1 MASRWAND
9 EADKAEELRRKK
21 EKEEKKRLKLQKQQE
36 AEATARAAQTPQET
50 DSRPAKR
57 RRLSTDDDDQEVPEP
72 KEPEA
77 ERKLLRFDGGGWNP
91 CRHTSNF
98 ETLNQIEEGSYGW
111 VSRARDTTTSQVVAL
126 KKVKMDYT
134 GDGFPITALRE
145 ISILQRCR
153 HPNIVLLQE
162 ILSGDDP
169 QECVLVM
176 EFLEHDLKTLQEDMS
191 EPFLASEVKTL
202 LRQLVSGVEYLHE
215 NFIMH
220 RDLKTSNILLNNR
233 GVLKIADFGMARHI
247 PPPSA
252 SLTQLVVTLW
262 YRAPELL
269 LGTRDYGTEVD
280 MWSIGVIFGELV
292 TKEPILV
299 GKNEVDEL
307 SLIFSLCGLPSEKIW
322 PAFYRLPNAKSLKM
336 PRDHRNAPGFNRA
349 KFPFLTAS
357 GIDLLSSLLSLNP
370 EGRPSAKEVLEH
382 SYFKEQPKPKPME
395 MFPTFPSKAGQEKRR
410 KRSPNAP
417 KRGEAA
423 GGVTGIDFS
432 SIFASREEEEK
443 GGGFQLKVT

>member
-9 EADKAEELRRKK
+9 EADKAEEQRRKK

-36 AEATARAAQTPQET
+36 AEAASRATQQA
-50 DSRPAKR
+50 DSRPSKR
-57 RRLSTDDDDQEVPEP
+57 RRLSAGSADEEAPSAKPQPE
-72 KEPEA
+72 
-77 ERKLLRFDGGGWNP
+77 ERELLRFEGGTWNQ

-98 ETLNQIEEGSYGW
+98 ETLNHIEEGSYGW
-111 VSRARDTTTSQVVAL
+111 VSRARDITTSSVVAL
-126 KKVKMDYT
+126 KKVKMDYNQ
-134 GDGFPITALRE
+134 DGFPITALRE

-153 HPNIVLLQE
+153 HPNIVHLQE

-202 LRQLVSGVEYLHE
+202 LRQLVSGVEYLHQ
-215 NFIMH
+215 NYIMH

-233 GVLKIADFGMARHI
+233 GQLKLADFGMARYI
-247 PPPSA
+247 PPANAP
-252 SLTQLVVTLW
+252 LTQLVVTLW

-269 LGTRDYGTEVD
+269 LGTRDYSTEVD
-280 MWSIGVIFGELV
+280 MWSIGCIFGELLV
-292 TKEPILV
+292 KEPLLQ

-307 SLIFSLCGLPSEKIW
+307 SQIFSLCGLPSEKSW
-322 PAFYRLPNAKSLKM
+322 PQFYRLPNAKSLKL
-336 PRDHRNAPGFNRA
+336 PRDHRGGATPGFNRA

-357 GIDLLSSLLSLNP
+357 GVELLSSLLALNP
-370 EGRPSAKEVLEH
+370 DMRPTAAEVLAH
-382 SYFKEQPKPKPME
+382 PYFKEQPKPKPAE

-410 KRSPNAP
+410 KKSPTAP
-417 KRGEAA
+417 KRGEAP
-423 GGVTGIDFS
+423 GMQGSVDFS
-432 SIFASREEEEK
+432 SIFKGREEEEK
-443 GGGFQLKVT
+443 GGGFQLKMT